1 MQMARKNAATE
12 ENIRHSWQKSG
23 LFPIKPQLILDKLG
37 LQVPQ
42 TDSELSVPIAS
53 NGDSISIPMTPANTK
68 QVDQLVAQIK
78 AGNHDPALPE
88 KLGKACNL
96 ALANGILLN
105 HTNND
110 LIKADERKKDK
121 AKRGQANWG
130 EARIMNMDVVQQR
143 KDDHA
148 NKQFKQECRNIGHL
162 GPALFKDDWKR
173 SPTKKSPTKKSPT
186 KKSSTKKKTTVLATP
201 GPLTPFIFAPPQI
214 PPQTSLQ
221 TPSKALSQQQQ
232 RGGGRGRGK
241 RGRGSQRGRGG
252 SRSRVVEEKV
262 VEEEAVPVFSRS
274 GRPIRPK
281 KR

>member
-1 MQMARKNAATE
+1 
-12 ENIRHSWQKSG
+12 
-23 LFPIKPQLILDKLG
+23 
-37 LQVPQ
+37 
-42 TDSELSVPIAS
+42 
-53 NGDSISIPMTPANTK
+53 MTPANTK
-68 QVDQLVAQIK
+68 QVDQLITQIK
-78 AGNHDPALPE
+78 AGNYDPALPK
-88 KLGKACNL
+88 KLRKACNL

-110 LIKADERKKDK
+110 LIKANERKKNK

-130 EARIMNMDVVQQR
+130 KARIINMNVVQQR
-143 KDDHA
+143 KDDHT

-162 GPALFKDDWKR
+162 GPALFKDNWKR
-173 SPTKKSPTKKSPT
+173 SLMKKSPT

-232 RGGGRGRGK
+232 RDRGRRRGK
-241 RGRGSQRGRGG
+241 RGRESQRGRRG
-252 SRSRVVEEKV
+252 SRSRVVEEKIV
-262 VEEEAVPVFSRS
+262 KEEIIPVFSRS
-274 GRPIRPK
+274 ERPIRPK